1 MFSGDGSVRLFA
13 LVSALLMFADLSHA
27 NGAEPLRAGIV
38 GCDTSHV
45 IAFTK
50 LINAPDATGPRSDV
64 QVVVA
69 YPGGSP
75 DIPTSADRVGPYTE
89 ELRGMGIEIVDSI
102 PALLEK
108 CDVVLLES
116 VDGRPHLSQF
126 EQLAV
131 GRPVFI
137 DKPAAAN
144 LADVIAIFRL
154 AEKTKTPCFSSSGLR
169 YCSVVTKL
177 ASDPAIGDI
186 TGCNVASPFET
197 EPHHIDLAW
206 YGVHGVEA
214 IYALMKPG
222 CEAVSRVDAPT
233 ATLVTGRWADGRI
246 AAWRGLKDH
255 GDYAFTAFGAKGM
268 ACDRGFSGYEPLVD
282 EICTFFMTR
291 NPPVPA
297 AETIEMFAFMEAAD
311 ESLRR
316 DGALVSTKEMIA
328 RAEQQL
334 ADKGQ
339 KKD

>member
-1 MFSGDGSVRLFA
+1 MRRLTLISVFS
-13 LVSALLMFADLSHA
+13 LLIA
-27 NGAEPLRAGIV
+27 NFFLAKLAAEPLRAGIV

-50 LINAPDATGPRSDV
+50 LINDPEATGPRADV
-64 QVVVA
+64 EVVVA

-75 DIPTSADRVGPYTE
+75 DIPSSADRVGPYTE

-116 VDGRPHLSQF
+116 VDGRPHRGQF

-131 GRPVFI
+131 GKPVFI

-154 AEKTKTPCFSSSGLR
+154 AEQTKTPCFSSSALR
-169 YCSVVTKL
+169 YCTAVTKP
-177 ASDPAIGDI
+177 AADPAVGNI
-186 TGCNVASPFET
+186 TGCSVVSPFET

-214 IYALMKPG
+214 IYAMMKPG
-222 CEAVSRVDAPT
+222 CEMVSRVDGST

-246 AAWRGLKDH
+246 AAWRGLKGH
-255 GDYAFTAFGAKGM
+255 ADYAFTAFGDKGM
-268 ACDRGFSGYEPLVD
+268 AFDRGFSGYEPLVD
-282 EICTFFMTR
+282 EICTFFASGK
-291 NPPVPA
+291 PPVPA

-328 RAEQQL
+328 RAERQL
-334 ADKGQ
+334 AGEES

>member
-1 MFSGDGSVRLFA
+1 
-13 LVSALLMFADLSHA
+13 MFADLSHA

-50 LINAPDATGPRSDV
+50 LINAPDATGPRADV
-64 QVVVA
+64 EVVVA

-75 DIPTSADRVGPYTE
+75 DLPTSADRVGPYTE

-108 CDVVLLES
+108 CYVVLLES
-116 VDGRPHLSQF
+116 VDGRPHFSQF
-126 EQLAV
+126 SE
-131 GRPVFI
+131 RDIRTPVFI
-137 DKPAAAN
+137 DQPGAAK
-144 LADVIAIFRL
+144 LAVVLAIFRL
-154 AEKTKTPCFSSSGLR
+154 DETTKTPCFSSSGLR
-169 YCSVVTKL
+169 YCSAVTKL
-177 ASDPAIGDI
+177 AADPAVGDV
-186 TGCNVASPFET
+186 TGCSVASPFET

-214 IYALMKPG
+214 IYAIMNPG
-222 CEAVSRVDAPT
+222 CEMVSRVDAST

-246 AAWRGLKDH
+246 AAWRGLKNH
-255 GDYAFTAFGAKGM
+255 GDYAFTAFGDKGM
-268 ACDRGFSGYEPLVD
+268 AFDRGFSGYEPLVD
-282 EICTFFMTR
+282 EICTFLASGK
-291 NPPVPA
+291 PPVPA

-316 DGALVSTKEMIA
+316 DGALVSVKEMIA

-334 ADKGQ
+334 ADKGP
-339 KKD
+339 KRD

>member
-1 MFSGDGSVRLFA
+1 MS
-13 LVSALLMFADLSHA
+13 ADLSLST
-27 NGAEPLRAGIV
+27 GAEPLRAGIV

-50 LINAPDATGPRSDV
+50 LINASDATGPRANV
-64 QVVVA
+64 EVVVA

-75 DIPTSADRVGPYTE
+75 DLPTSADRVGPYTE

-131 GRPVFI
+131 GKPVFI

-169 YCSVVTKL
+169 YCSAVTKL
-177 ASDPAIGDI
+177 AADPAIGDI
-186 TGCNVASPFET
+186 TGCSVASPFET

-214 IYALMKPG
+214 IYALMSPG
-222 CEAVSRVDAPT
+222 CEAVSRVNSST

-246 AAWRGLKDH
+246 AAWRGLKDY

-268 ACDRGFSGYEPLVD
+268 AFDRGFSGYEPLVD
-282 EICTFFMTR
+282 EICTFFTTR

-316 DGALVSTKEMIA
+316 DSALVSTKEMIT

>member
-1 MFSGDGSVRLFA
+1 MRLFA

-50 LINAPDATGPRSDV
+50 LINAPDATGPRADV
-64 QVVVA
+64 EVVVA

-75 DIPTSADRVGPYTE
+75 DLPHHTIASVPTPKNSAAWESRSSIQF
-89 ELRGMGIEIVDSI
+89 LRC
-102 PALLEK
+102 LEK

-116 VDGRPHLSQF
+116 VDGRPHFSQF
-126 EQLAV
+126 KQLAI
-131 GRPVFI
+131 GKPVFI

-169 YCSVVTKL
+169 YCSAVTKL
-177 ASDPAIGDI
+177 AADPAVGDV
-186 TGCNVASPFET
+186 TGCSVASPFET

-214 IYALMKPG
+214 IYAIMNPG
-222 CEAVSRVDAPT
+222 CEMVSRVDAST

-246 AAWRGLKDH
+246 AAWRRLEKSRGLRLH
-255 GDYAFTAFGAKGM
+255 
-268 ACDRGFSGYEPLVD
+268 R
-282 EICTFFMTR
+282 
-291 NPPVPA
+291 
-297 AETIEMFAFMEAAD
+297 
-311 ESLRR
+311 LRR
-316 DGALVSTKEMIA
+316 QRDGLRPRLLWLRTA
-328 RAEQQL
+328 RRRNLYVLRFRQTAGPCRGN
-334 ADKGQ
+334 D
-339 KKD
+339 

>member
-1 MFSGDGSVRLFA
+1 MKLFA
-13 LVSALLMFADLSHA
+13 LAAALVMFADSSLST
-27 NGAEPLRAGIV
+27 GAEPLRAGIV

-50 LINAPDATGPRSDV
+50 LINASDATGPRADV
-64 QVVVA
+64 EVVVA

-75 DIPTSADRVGPYTE
+75 DIPSSADRVGPYTE

-126 EQLAV
+126 EKLAV
-131 GRPVFI
+131 GKPVFI
-137 DKPAAAN
+137 DKPAAAE

-169 YCSVVTKL
+169 YCSAVTKL
-177 ASDPAIGDI
+177 AADPAVGNV
-186 TGCNVASPFET
+186 TGCSVASPFET

-214 IYALMKPG
+214 IYAMMKPG
-222 CEAVSRVDAPT
+222 CEMVSRVDGST

-246 AAWRGLKDH
+246 AAWRGLKGH
-255 GDYAFTAFGAKGM
+255 ADYAFTAFGDKGM
-268 ACDRGFSGYEPLVD
+268 AFDRGFSGYEPLVD
-282 EICTFFMTR
+282 EICTFFASGK
-291 NPPVPA
+291 PPVPA

-328 RAEQQL
+328 RAEQKL
-334 ADKGQ
+334 AGQ
-339 KKD
+339 ESKKQ